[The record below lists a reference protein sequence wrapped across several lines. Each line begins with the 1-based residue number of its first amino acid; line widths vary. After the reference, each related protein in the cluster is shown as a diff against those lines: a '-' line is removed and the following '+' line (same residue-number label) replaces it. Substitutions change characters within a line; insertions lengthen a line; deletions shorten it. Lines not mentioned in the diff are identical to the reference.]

1 MSLSFDDSTS
11 DMSPSSEHPKT
22 SHPMEVDGSLQELGW
37 QDFSTTL
44 GEGFLPHDDTQRT
57 PFDHTMHYEIGDPHA
72 TGGGLPRVYDKSAEF
87 GGPDWQLLFEYL
99 LQQCRHIQHYEAIY
113 LLVDTRDLTV
123 VDNVEPSLA
132 HWPAVAAWWS
142 SRLRYVGPRDEQVD
156 LVFVRAGRNSGLHLV
171 HPTWA
176 GTFVLA
182 ALVFLFP
189 KTHFALLDSDSVP
202 VTLFEIEELWVL
214 TSEPLSSQVRAPNHG
229 TDGPAHKAR
238 KTQQDH
244 DEEEKAPRVILVTEP
259 HTDINAGFVVIF
271 GSQHSAPIDI
281 ENLDQHCAQNK
292 DTDLTGWWEE
302 TATIAHTKYRALTLE
317 YLCNYSGPMFLTSEE
332 QGQVLQSGLALSP
345 IAWARTRYTVDWITA
360 WALVGEWASRE
371 LFPPPTRG
379 EWPKHGH
386 DEKLLDH
393 FKDRRP
399 GLVGWAR
406 AAFEQGA
413 LPALAMLPG
422 EVETRVLPGDS
433 IFQATHIIPGYMR
446 PAVVHGYG
454 GAKVD
459 LPTTLSNG
467 VDHAWC
473 FPCGHTAPMV

>member
-1 MSLSFDDSTS
+1 M
-11 DMSPSSEHPKT
+11 
-22 SHPMEVDGSLQELGW
+22 GA
-37 QDFSTTL
+37 
-44 GEGFLPHDDTQRT
+44 
-57 PFDHTMHYEIGDPHA
+57 HT
-72 TGGGLPRVYDKSAEF
+72 
-87 GGPDWQLLFEYL
+87 
-99 LQQCRHIQHYEAIY
+99 
-113 LLVDTRDLTV
+113 
-123 VDNVEPSLA
+123 
-132 HWPAVAAWWS
+132 
-142 SRLRYVGPRDEQVD
+142 
-156 LVFVRAGRNSGLHLV
+156 
-171 HPTWA
+171 
-176 GTFVLA
+176 
-182 ALVFLFP
+182 
-189 KTHFALLDSDSVP
+189 
-202 VTLFEIEELWVL
+202 
-214 TSEPLSSQVRAPNHG
+214 EPLSSQVRAPNHG
-229 TDGPAHKAR
+229 TDGTAHKAR

-244 DEEEKAPRVILVTEP
+244 DEDEEAPRVILVTEP

-292 DTDLTGWWEE
+292 GTDLTEWWEE
-302 TATIAHTKYRALTLE
+302 MAIIAHTKYRALTLA
-317 YLCNYSGPMFLTSEE
+317 YLCNYSDPMFLTSEE

-345 IAWARTRYTVDWITA
+345 IAWARTRYTVDWTTA
-360 WALVGEWASRE
+360 WALVGEWASRD
-371 LFPPPTRG
+371 LFPPPARG

-413 LPALAMLPG
+413 LPALVMLSG

-459 LPTTLSNG
+459 LPTSLPALSAMGWTTLGASLAG
-467 VDHAWC
+467 TIGSLPQWC
-473 FPCGHTAPMV
+473 KKDSGDSVRLAPGCDVSFQVTPAPLTLREEICLMGLWRPLSPDETEHYSPAREWLAKCDPQHSPDKAYRHFHEMDRDEFTISSLSPKLGLRII